1 MKLKKLKFKKDRK
14 RYYTNQTFNNS
25 NMCPNTFKKT
35 QTHNHEGI
43 RYNTSY
49 YRRNKNKRFCVHKC
63 PHCNYETTG
72 PKQALKAH
80 IWSKHTPEHQRP
92 FQCPCHHCSRGFASK
107 ANLIKHIEKYHNIK
121 MHKHNKNILA
131 FKIITL
137 HQIILPEKL
146 PENISMED
154 FYYDIYS
161 KTISIKSYT
170 RNSLKKI
177 YRENANID
185 LP

>member
-1 MKLKKLKFKKDRK
+1 
-14 RYYTNQTFNNS
+14 
-25 NMCPNTFKKT
+25 MCPKT
-35 QTHNHEGI
+35 HKQTHTHNHEGI

-92 FQCPCHHCSRGFASK
+92 FQCPCHDCKRGFASK
-107 ANLIKHIEKYHNIK
+107 ANLMKHIEKHHNIK
-121 MHKHNKNILA
+121 MPKHNKNILA
-131 FKIITL
+131 FKILTL
-137 HQIILPEKL
+137 NKNTKRTRIYNDYQIIT
-146 PENISMED
+146 PENMPEDISIED

-177 YRENANID
+177 YRKMQNIES
-185 LP
+185 P

>member
-1 MKLKKLKFKKDRK
+1 M
-14 RYYTNQTFNNS
+14 S
-25 NMCPNTFKKT
+25 PNTNT
-35 QTHNHEGI
+35 NTNTHTNIHTHNHEGI

-92 FQCPCHHCSRGFASK
+92 FQCPCEDCNRGFASK
-107 ANLIKHIEKYHNIK
+107 ANLLKHIEKVHQIK
-121 MHKHNKNILA
+121 IPNHNKNILA
-131 FKIITL
+131 FKILTFNKNTKRTRVYND
-137 HQIILPEKL
+137 HQIILSKNMPR
-146 PENISMED
+146 NISMED

-161 KTISIKSYT
+161 KTIYIKSYT
-170 RNSLKKI
+170 RNNLKKL
-177 YRENANID
+177 YLKTQNIEY
-185 LP
+185 P